1 MSVLVALNRL
11 NQYYFDFGSDVGS
24 LVSRVAWLFRGC
36 GFNNCCYRFLDT
48 GLANLVLSTGIRKQP
63 SIKHLLSLKL
73 FSMVTNSISLS
84 ISSRVK
90 EFSIK
95 RGVAIINLIF
105 AKHLKWN
112 SLRHLLFLL
121 SHGKSLS
128 RKVLTY
134 IWTLMLW
141 PTKWLWVFF

>member
-73 FSMVTNSISLS
+73 FSRVTNSISLS

-141 PTKWLWVFF
+141 PIKWLWVLF

>member
-1 MSVLVALNRL
+1 MSVPAAFNRL
-11 NQYYFDFGSDVGS
+11 NQYYFNFGSDFGSI
-24 LVSRVAWLFRGC
+24 VSMVAWLFRGC
-36 GFNNCCYRFLDT
+36 GFNNCYYRFLVT

-95 RGVAIINLIF
+95 RGVAIISLIF

-112 SLRHLLFLL
+112 WLRHLLFFE
-121 SHGKSLS
+121 SFIM
-128 RKVLTY
+128 KVLTNVG
-134 IWTLMLW
+134 TLMLW
-141 PTKWLWVFF
+141 PIKWLWVFF